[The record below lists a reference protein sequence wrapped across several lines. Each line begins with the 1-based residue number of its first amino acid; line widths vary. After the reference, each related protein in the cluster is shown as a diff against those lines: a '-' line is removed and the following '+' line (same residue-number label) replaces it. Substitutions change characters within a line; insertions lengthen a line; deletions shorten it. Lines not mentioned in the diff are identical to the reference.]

1 MPLPEAL
8 RDVRAFVFDLDGTL
22 YQGAQA
28 LPGAVEA
35 VRALQQAGYAVCFAT
50 NTTSKSRRRLV
61 EKLRRL
67 GFKASEDQVFSPP
80 ALAGAF
86 LRTQGASAYL
96 LVSEDAREDFA
107 GVHLDDTHPDYVV
120 VGDLGPAWTFEQLN
134 HAFRLIQ
141 EHGARLIGLG
151 RTRYWQTDAGLQLDA
166 GPFIAALEY
175 ATGREAI
182 IFGKPD
188 RRFFEQICTALALPP
203 GQVAMVGDDIRT
215 DVAAALQAGLRGVL
229 VRTGKFRPS
238 DLDGSVQ
245 PDAVLDS
252 VADLHP

>member
-1 MPLPEAL
+1 MPLPEGL
-8 RDVRAFVFDLDGTL
+8 RDVHAFVFDLDGTL

-35 VRALQQAGYAVCFAT
+35 VRALRQAGYAVCFAT

-96 LVSEDAREDFA
+96 LVPEAALEDFA
-107 GVHLDDTHPDYVV
+107 GIRLDETHPDYVV
-120 VGDLGPAWTFEQLN
+120 VGDLGPAWTFERLN

-175 ATGREAI
+175 ATGREAL

>member
-8 RDVRAFVFDLDGTL
+8 RNVRAFVFDLDGTL
-22 YQGAQA
+22 YQGEQA
-28 LPGAVEA
+28 LPGAVA
-35 VRALQQAGYAVCFAT
+35 TVRALQQAGYAVCFAT
-50 NTTSKSRRRLV
+50 NTTSKSRRQLV

-67 GFKASEDQVFSPP
+67 GFEASADRVLSPP

-86 LRTQGASAYL
+86 LRAQGASAYL
-96 LVSEDAREDFA
+96 LVPEAALEDFA
-107 GVHLDDTHPDYVV
+107 GVRLDDHHPDYVV
-120 VGDLGPAWTFEQLN
+120 VGDLGPAWTFERLN
-134 HAFRLIQ
+134 RAFRLIQ

-188 RRFFEQICTALALPP
+188 RRFFEQICAALALPP

-215 DVAAALQAGLRGVL
+215 DVEAAMQAGLRGVL

-238 DLDGSVQ
+238 DLEGPVR
-245 PDAVLDS
+245 PEVVLDS
-252 VADLHP
+252 VADLRP